1 MPFLVKDLIEGRP
14 RPMSCKLDEPAQA
27 ALAVMIEHDYSQMPV
42 VDAEE
47 RPVGMVSSDS
57 IVRAL
62 HYFDITLPALRVSHA
77 LMKVARHHLE
87 DDLFELLDVLRDSYA
102 VLIVDSDNKLAGI
115 VTSYDAT
122 EYFRRR
128 SEDIMLVEDVEMMVR
143 EYILAAFTDPNGEL
157 KQDELDAFV
166 AETLSENND
175 LRGRFAKA
183 LSAYLAGES
192 GTKPK
197 LDQTLLN
204 NAWQHIAT
212 KGKKRDFSDLTLAN
226 YVALLTRKDRWQFY
240 QSTFGLEPNAL
251 YKVLDEVRKIRNG
264 LAHFRGEI
272 SAQQRDML
280 RFCSEWL
287 ARHQPA
293 PPAAQLVATPVIIN
307 TSIISSPEITQV
319 PDVLNAEGTVQ
330 PQPALEEVQP
340 PVVEETRSGGSRY
353 EPLARY
359 LQSQPADIDSIEL
372 SLTAIEEII
381 GDPLPPSARRHRAA
395 WANDPTNKPQAQ
407 QWLDAGWRVSRVSL
421 DDQRIVFTRNKEY
434 ERAYIAFFTELQ
446 AELERSS
453 PGLFQYLPSEGR
465 YWMGV
470 GTIRVPNKGVAWFYC
485 SFTRTRRFRVELYI
499 DTHNQQTTK
508 QLFDAL
514 QDRKEQIEAEVGD
527 KLSWERLDDNRP
539 SRIARYYPGT
549 INDAPGALA
558 NLRARAVEAAKRFVP
573 VLRRHLTDVIPDVLG
588 SPVVE
593 PVVETP
599 R

>member
-14 RPMSCKLDEPAQA
+14 RPMCCKLDEPAQA

-42 VDAEE
+42 IDADE

-77 LMKVARHHLE
+77 LMKMARHHLE
-87 DDLFELLDVLRDSYA
+87 DDLFELLDVLRDTYA
-102 VLIVDSDNKLAGI
+102 VLIVDSGNKLVGI

-143 EYILAAFTDPNGEL
+143 EYILAAFTDPNGDL

-183 LSAYLAGES
+183 LGAYLTGES
-192 GTKPK
+192 GTRPK
-197 LDQTLLN
+197 LDQNLLN
-204 NAWQHIAT
+204 TAWQHIAT
-212 KGKKRDFSDLTLAN
+212 KSKKRDFADLTLAN
-226 YVALLTRKDRWQFY
+226 YVTLLTRKDRWQFY
-240 QSTFGLEPNAL
+240 QSTFGLESGAL
-251 YKVLDEVRKIRNG
+251 FKVLDEVRKIRNG

-280 RFCSEWL
+280 RFCSDWL

-293 PPAAQLVATPVIIN
+293 LPAAQLVATPL
-307 TSIISSPEITQV
+307 ITV
-319 PDVLNAEGTVQ
+319 APILGSAELTEAPDVLQARGPVQ

-340 PVVEETRSGGSRY
+340 PVVEETRSGESRY

-359 LQSQPADIDSIEL
+359 LQVQPADIESIEL

-381 GDPLPPSARRHRAA
+381 GDSLPPSARRHRAA

-407 QWLDAGWRVSRVSL
+407 QWIDAGWRVSRVSL
-421 DDQRIVFTRNKEY
+421 DEERIVFTRNKEY
-434 ERAYIAFFTELQ
+434 QRAYLAFFSALQ
-446 AELERSS
+446 MELEQAA
-453 PGLFQYLPSEGR
+453 PGLFAFRFSEGR
-465 YWMGV
+465 SWLGIGAV
-470 GTIRVPNKGVAWFYC
+470 RSGNKNVAAFYC
-485 SFTRTRRFRVELYI
+485 SFTRTKRFRVELYI
-499 DTHNQQTTK
+499 ESYDQAINK
-508 QLFDAL
+508 QLFNRL
-514 QDRKEQIEAEVGD
+514 QERKEPIEAEVGD
-527 KLSWERLDDNRP
+527 KLSWERLADNRP

-549 INDAPGALA
+549 INDTTGALA

-573 VLRRHLTDVIPDVLG
+573 VLRRHLTDIIPDVLG
-588 SPVVE
+588 SPVAE
-593 PVVETP
+593 PIAEAL